1 MTDTLDRKARS
12 ELMSRVRQ
20 KHTEPEMAVRRSL
33 HAEGLR
39 YVLHPADLPGKP
51 DLLFPKYGAAVF
63 VHGCFW
69 HGHDCRAGRT
79 PSTNSAFWQLKIDRN
94 RERDARKTGELEA
107 RGWRV
112 FTVWECETKRCDFDR
127 RMSLIASS
135 IKTTVDPIR
144 KGPKRSR

>member
-20 KHTEPEMAVRRSL
+20 KHTAPEMAVRRLL

-39 YVLHPADLPGKP
+39 YVLHPDDLPGRP
-51 DLLFPKYGAAVF
+51 DLLFPKYRAAVF

-69 HGHDCRAGRT
+69 HGHDCRAGRI
-79 PSTNSAFWQLKIDRN
+79 PSTNTAFWQSKIGRN
-94 RERDARKTGELEA
+94 RERDSRKTMELET

-112 FTVWECETKRCDFDR
+112 FCVWECETKRADVDR
-127 RMSLIASS
+127 RISALALA
-135 IKTTVDPIR
+135 IKRLEQEPRRRPTAGR
-144 KGPKRSR
+144 